1 MNDFKN
7 YTPENGENNS
17 GGNSNQMNN
26 TVELAKVLSRAMN
39 GKSEGQLLQKII
51 AEAER
56 GKRQH
61 QHFDSQRKDDIFHNY
76 AVGLPR
82 YINGG
87 ADMIYIIVHKYDIR
101 RFYCRVAAKSSH
113 GYPDVRSGK

>member
-1 MNDFKN
+1 MNDFKT

-56 GKRQH
+56 GKREGTLTNADLDN
-61 QHFDSQRKDDIFHNY
+61 FYNALAPMVDGFKRKKLKEVITRLKN
-76 AVGLPR
+76 
-82 YINGG
+82 I
-87 ADMIYIIVHKYDIR
+87 
-101 RFYCRVAAKSSH
+101 
-113 GYPDVRSGK
+113 

>member
-56 GKRQH
+56 CKREGTLTNADLDN
-61 QHFDSQRKDDIFHNY
+61 FYNALAPMVDGFKRKKLKEVITRLKN
-76 AVGLPR
+76 
-82 YINGG
+82 I
-87 ADMIYIIVHKYDIR
+87 
-101 RFYCRVAAKSSH
+101 
-113 GYPDVRSGK
+113 